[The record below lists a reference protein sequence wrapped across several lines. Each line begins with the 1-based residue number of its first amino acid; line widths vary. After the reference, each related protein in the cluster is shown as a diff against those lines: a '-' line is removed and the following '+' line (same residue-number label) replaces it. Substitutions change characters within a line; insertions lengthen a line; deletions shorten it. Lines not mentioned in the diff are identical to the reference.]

1 MLLPQLIIVPLAIIM
16 AQLSDESLAEQ
27 VMLAS
32 VVAAAAEAQERCH
45 LPGEALAALKYVRA
59 VQPAFDVVSDP
70 GDGKAVHSAIRNVRM
85 LIRNIGAEA
94 WCEFYLLDRPD
105 LMRGRE
111 RSGCE
116 GDNAACG
123 PDGGLRRA
131 RTLGGEAIPVAV
143 SLGVSPL

>member
-1 MLLPQLIIVPLAIIM
+1 MFLPQLIIVPLAIIM

-27 VMLAS
+27 VMLAN

-85 LIRNIGAEA
+85 LIRKIGAQA

-116 GDNAACG
+116 DDQAACG
-123 PDGGLRRA
+123 PAGGLSQA
-131 RTLGGEAIPVAV
+131 RTRNDKATPVAV
-143 SLGVSPL
+143 SLGASSL

>member
-1 MLLPQLIIVPLAIIM
+1 MLLPQFIIVPLAIIM
-16 AQLSDESLAEQ
+16 AQLSDESVAEQ
-27 VMLAS
+27 VMLAN
-32 VVAAAAEAQERCH
+32 VIAAAAEAQERCH

-70 GDGKAVHSAIRNVRM
+70 GDGKAVHSAIRNVRII
-85 LIRNIGAEA
+85 IRKVGAQA

-116 GDNAACG
+116 DDHAACD
-123 PDGGLRRA
+123 PAGGLRQV
-131 RTLGGEAIPVAV
+131 RTWSDETTPVAV
-143 SLGVSPL
+143 SLGASSL